1 MSLSTRA
8 IVGLGAVVLI
18 GAGTVAG
25 SVAYASDQDHPSD
38 HRATITVG
46 RSSLE
51 AEPLCSKD
59 DGKAPIDN
67 DECDQAIEQAIAK
80 DQLPTLDI
88 TPSDQ
93 VGVGVTPVVAEHTW
107 YAFTNGGPQG
117 KSVLASARKDATYS
131 GSVSAGTV
139 MSSGKETTVTVI
151 ERDKT
156 SGDIYG
162 VWYFK
167 LNNKGV

>member
-1 MSLSTRA
+1 MSLNTRA
-8 IVGLGAVVLI
+8 IAALGAVVVI
-18 GAGTVAG
+18 GAATVGA
-25 SVAYASDQDHPSD
+25 SIAVASDQEHPSD
-38 HRATITVG
+38 HRATLTVG
-46 RSSLE
+46 RSSIE
-51 AEPLCSKD
+51 REPLCSTD
-59 DGKAPIDN
+59 HGKAPIDT
-67 DECDQAIEQAIAK
+67 DACDQAIEAAIAK
-80 DQLPTLDI
+80 GELPTLDV

-93 VGVGVTPVVAEHTW
+93 VGVGVSPDVAERGW
-107 YAFTNGGPQG
+107 YSFTNGGPQG
-117 KSVLASARKDATYS
+117 KSVLASVRKDSTYS

-139 MSSGKETTVTVI
+139 MSSGKETLVTVI